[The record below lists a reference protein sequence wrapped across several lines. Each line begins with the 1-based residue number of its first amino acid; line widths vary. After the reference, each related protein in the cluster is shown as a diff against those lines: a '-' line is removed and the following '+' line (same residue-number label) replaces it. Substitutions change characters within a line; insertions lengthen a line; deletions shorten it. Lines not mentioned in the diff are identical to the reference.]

1 LRDRYVDTVQHADH
15 EQREQQAQMQARPV
29 FLNTHT
35 SIAAVAVPLFVDHLA
50 MVILNDTDDVNPSGG
65 RFHE

>member
-1 LRDRYVDTVQHADH
+1 
-15 EQREQQAQMQARPV
+15 MQARPV